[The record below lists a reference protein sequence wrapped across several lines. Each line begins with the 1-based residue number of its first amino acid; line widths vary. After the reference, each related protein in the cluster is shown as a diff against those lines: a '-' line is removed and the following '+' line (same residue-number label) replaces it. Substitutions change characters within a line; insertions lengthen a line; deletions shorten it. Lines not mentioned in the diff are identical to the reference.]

1 MRVAAIYDIHGNLP
15 ALEAVL
21 EDIARERVDR
31 IVVGGDVVVG
41 PMTAAV
47 LERLLELGTP
57 ADFIQ
62 GNAEASVLTEM
73 SGGTHP
79 TPFPETILELLRWE
93 AAQVRR
99 FSAVLAAWPMTLRQ
113 RIDGLGDVLFCH
125 ATPRDLNE
133 IFLASTPESVLV
145 PIFEAAHADVVVCG
159 HTHMP
164 FERTIGGVRV
174 VNAGS
179 VGMPF
184 AAPGA
189 YYVLLGPG
197 AEPRRIEYDLDG
209 AASAVRATS
218 YPQAREFADKYI
230 LDPPSTEAMTAMFEK
245 LAIGSAPTSR

>member
-31 IVVGGDVVVG
+31 IVVGGDIVVG
-41 PMTAAV
+41 PMTVAV

-62 GNAEASVLTEM
+62 GNAEDSVLTEM
-73 SGGTHP
+73 AGGTHP
-79 TPFPETILELLRWE
+79 TPFPEAILELLRWE

-99 FSAVLAAWPMTLRQ
+99 FAAVLAAWPMTLRH

-133 IFLASTPESVLV
+133 IFLASTPEPVLA

-164 FERTIGGVRV
+164 FARTIGGVRV

-189 YYVLLGPG
+189 YYLLLGPG
-197 AEPRRIEYDLDG
+197 AAPRRVEYDLHG
-209 AASAVRATS
+209 AAEAVRATS
-218 YPQAREFADKYI
+218 YPQAQEFADKYI

>member
-47 LERLLELGTP
+47 LERLLDLGTP

-79 TPFPETILELLRWE
+79 MPFSESILEVLRWE
-93 AAQVRR
+93 AAELRL
-99 FSAVLAAWPMTLRQ
+99 FSAVLAEWPMTLRHSVPG
-113 RIDGLGDVLFCH
+113 IGDVLFCH

-133 IFLASTPESVLV
+133 IFLASTPEQVLLPV
-145 PIFEAAHADVVVCG
+145 FERARADLVVCG
-159 HTHMP
+159 HTHMQ
-164 FERTIGGVRV
+164 FDRRIGRVRV

-189 YYVLLGPG
+189 YYLLLGPG
-197 AEPRRIEYDLDG
+197 VELRHAPYDQ
-209 AASAVRATS
+209 AAAAARVRAAS

-230 LDPPSTEAMTAMFEK
+230 LNPPSTSAMTEVFEK
-245 LAIGSAPTSR
+245 LAIGSAPGNC